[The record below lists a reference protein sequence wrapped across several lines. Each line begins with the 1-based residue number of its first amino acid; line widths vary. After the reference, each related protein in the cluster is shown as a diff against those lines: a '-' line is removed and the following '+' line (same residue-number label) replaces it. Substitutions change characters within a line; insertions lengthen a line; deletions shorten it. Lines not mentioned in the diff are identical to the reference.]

1 MAQTGYTP
9 ISIYYSATASNTP
22 TAGNLVA
29 GELAINTADG
39 KLFYK
44 DSSGVVQVIAGKG
57 GAGVAGGSNTQV
69 QYNSSGSLAGSANMT
84 FSGTALT
91 LANDAYISGLTVG
104 KGGGSVSNN
113 AVLGAGALPVNTTG
127 DRNIAIGSSSLA
139 ANTTGNDNMSI
150 GVLTMATNTTGNN
163 NTAAGRAAL
172 YANTSGANNTA
183 IGMQSLQANTTA
195 SNNTAVG
202 YQAGYSNTT
211 GTQSTY
217 IGNQAGYLNSG
228 GGFNTAIGCYALN
241 GTGTST
247 GQECVAVGQSALY
260 SNSTGSYNVAVGRQ
274 SLQANTTASNN
285 TAVGYQALYNNTTG
299 TRMTSVGGLSGST
312 NTAGNYCVYV
322 GYAAGQASTGSGNTF
337 VGDSAGSACTG
348 SNNVFVGPNNASAA
362 CGSAVTTGSKNSIL
376 GGYSGNQGGLDIRT
390 SNNYCVISDGD
401 GNPRAYWDNNGY
413 MVSIGVYNNTTASAA
428 NVFVASNGYVLRS
441 TSALKYKQD
450 IRNLESID
458 INKFRPVRYKSKAE
472 MDDQTKDHFGIIADE
487 VDEAGITELVN
498 YGADGEVE
506 GFQYERLTVVLL
518 KELQTLKADFEA
530 YKASHP

>member
-9 ISIYYSATASNTP
+9 ISIYYSATTTNVP

-84 FSGTALT
+84 FNGTTFT
-91 LANDAYISGLTVG
+91 LANDASISGLTVG
-104 KGGGSVSNN
+104 KGSG
-113 AVLGAGALPVNTTG
+113 TTTQST
-127 DRNIAIGSSSLA
+127 AIGA
-139 ANTTGNDNMSI
+139 AALSGSNSVGY
-150 GVLTMATNTTGNN
+150 
-163 NTAAGRAAL
+163 NTAVGYFAL
-172 YANTSGANNTA
+172 QLNTSGANNTA
-183 IGMQSLQANTTA
+183 VGNQALNVNTSGIQNTGIGSFALFSNTTGGSNNVLGQSAMYYNTTGSNNTAVGQSALQSNTTA

-211 GTQSTY
+211 GTPNTF
-217 IGNQAGYLNSG
+217 IGNAAGY
-228 GGFNTAIGCYALN
+228 A
-241 GTGTST
+241 
-247 GQECVAVGQSALY
+247 
-260 SNSTGSYNVAVGRQ
+260 NSTGG
-274 SLQANTTASNN
+274 ANTALGYAS
-285 TAVGYQALYNNTTG
+285 GYNNTKGLGNTFIGYQSGFTFNDTTG
-299 TRMTSVGGLSGST
+299 A
-312 NTAGNYCVYV
+312 NIY
-322 GYAAGQASTGSGNTF
+322 NTF
-337 VGDSAGSACTG
+337 VGTNSGYSVTTGSANT
-348 SNNVFVGPNNASAA
+348 FVGASNTGYGA
-362 CGSAVTTGSKNSIL
+362 GYLVTTGSKNTIL
-376 GGYSGNQGGLDIRT
+376 GGYNGNQGSLDIRT

-518 KELQTLKADFEA
+518 KELQTLKADFDA
-530 YKASHP
+530 YKATHP